1 MAVTVAQVAYDIGLD
16 ANKKIKLE
24 NSSQYGFYLRIARAV
39 RHARDPPPPPPSALT
54 TVMPVGDLW
63 DGRDRG

>member
-39 RHARDPPPPPPSALT
+39 RHARDPPPPPPEF
-54 TVMPVGDLW
+54 TVVSGG
-63 DGRDRG
+63 GRTQG